1 MDLRKIDDDI
11 TVAPQIQP
19 EDIETAAKL
28 GFRTIVAN
36 RPDFEEPG
44 QPTMADMEAA
54 TAAAGLNWVYQPVQS
69 GNILDDDVD
78 RFAQMF
84 ASAEKPVLAFCR
96 SGTRCCALWAMSQSD
111 KAPADALL
119 IKAYNAGY
127 DLNGLKPRMQHR
139 AARN

>member
-1 MDLRKIDDDI
+1 MNLRKIDDDI

-19 EDIETAAKL
+19 EDIQRAAEL

-44 QPTMADMEAA
+44 QPSMAAMEAA
-54 TAAAGLNWVYQPVQS
+54 ANEAGLNWVYQPVQS
-69 GNILDDDVD
+69 GNILDSDVD
-78 RFAQMF
+78 RFGEIFDQ
-84 ASAEKPVLAFCR
+84 AEKPILAFCR
-96 SGTRCCALWAMSQSD
+96 SGTRCCSLWAMSQSA
-111 KAPADALL
+111 KAPADVLL

-127 DLNGLKPRMQHR
+127 DLNGLKPRMQYF